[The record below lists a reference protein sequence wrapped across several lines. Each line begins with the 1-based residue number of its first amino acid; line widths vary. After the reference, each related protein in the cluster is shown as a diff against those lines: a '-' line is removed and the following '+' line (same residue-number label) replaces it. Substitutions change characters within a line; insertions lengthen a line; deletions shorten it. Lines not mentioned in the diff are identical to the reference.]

1 MAEYEKAALA
11 EELEGLHDAI
21 DVFLDGMESM

>member
-11 EELEGLHDAI
+11 EELEALHDAI